1 MKFYLAPMEGLTG
14 FVFRN
19 AYQKHFGNIDT
30 YFTPFINNKKM
41 NYKEIKDILPEHNE
55 GMHVVPQ
62 ILTNRAEDFLAIAK
76 ELGNYGYE
84 SVNLNLGCP
93 SGTVVAKHRGA
104 GFLAVPEELDH
115 FLEEIFAECPLRISV
130 KTRVGVN
137 DAGEWEH
144 LLFIYEKF
152 PMEELIIHPRV
163 QKDFY
168 NNTPDMEAFLYAVE
182 NSRHTLCYNGDICSV
197 EDYRTWRQQME
208 EKRKC
213 AFMQEAG
220 QQTDPEDTASLV
232 SHLMLGRGVLKNPGL
247 IGELTGHAPITKDQF
262 HAFHDDILKG
272 YLDVMSG
279 ERNTLFRMKE
289 LWFYFAKY
297 FTEPEKYVKQINKT
311 QHVAEYRVIVDNLFR
326 EQEWEQK

>member
-19 AYQKHFGNIDT
+19 AYQKHFGDIDT

-41 NYKEIKDILPEHNE
+41 NYKEIKDILPEHNK

-93 SGTVVAKHRGA
+93 SGTVVTKHRGA

-115 FLEEIFAECPLRISV
+115 FLEEIFADCPLRISV
-130 KTRVGVN
+130 KTRIGIN
-137 DAGEWEH
+137 DAGEWERI
-144 LLFIYEKF
+144 LSIYEKY

-168 NNTPDMEAFLYAVE
+168 NNTPDMDAFLYAVE

-197 EDYRTWRQQME
+197 DDYKAWIQKME
-208 EKRKC
+208 GKDREH
-213 AFMQEAG
+213 G
-220 QQTDPEDTASLV
+220 SGSTAQ
-232 SHLMLGRGVLKNPGL
+232 HTEHMMLGRGILKNPGL
-247 IGELTGHAPITKDQF
+247 VGELMGHAPITKDQF
-262 HAFHDDILKG
+262 HAFHDDVLKG

-289 LWFYFAKY
+289 LWFYYAKY
-297 FTEPEKYVKQINKT
+297 FTEPEKYVKQIKKT
-311 QHVAEYRVIVDNLFR
+311 QRVAEYRVIVDNLFR
-326 EQEWEQK
+326 EQEWKPE

>member
-19 AYQKHFGNIDT
+19 AYQKHFGDIDT

-41 NYKEIKDILPEHNE
+41 NYKEIKDILPEHNK

-93 SGTVVAKHRGA
+93 SGTVVTKHRGA

-115 FLEEIFAECPLRISV
+115 FLEEIFADCPLRISV
-130 KTRVGVN
+130 KTRIGIN
-137 DAGEWEH
+137 DAGEWERI
-144 LLFIYEKF
+144 LSIYEKY

-168 NNTPDMEAFLYAVE
+168 NNTPDMDAFLYAVE
-182 NSRHTLCYNGDICSV
+182 NSRRTLCYNGDICSV
-197 EDYRTWRQQME
+197 DDYKAWIQKME
-208 EKRKC
+208 GKDREH
-213 AFMQEAG
+213 G
-220 QQTDPEDTASLV
+220 SGSTAQ
-232 SHLMLGRGVLKNPGL
+232 HTEHMMLGRGILKNPGL
-247 IGELTGHAPITKDQF
+247 VGELMGHAPITKDQF
-262 HAFHDDILKG
+262 HAFHDDVLKG

-297 FTEPEKYVKQINKT
+297 FTEPEKYVKQIKKT
-311 QHVAEYRVIVDNLFR
+311 QRVAEYRVIVDNLFR
-326 EQEWEQK
+326 EQEWQPE

>member
-19 AYQKHFGNIDT
+19 AYQKHFGDIDT

-41 NYKEIKDILPEHNE
+41 NYKEIKDILPEHNK

-93 SGTVVAKHRGA
+93 SGTVVTKHRGA

-115 FLEEIFAECPLRISV
+115 FLEEIFADCPLRISV
-130 KTRVGVN
+130 KTRIGIN
-137 DAGEWEH
+137 DAGEWERI
-144 LLFIYEKF
+144 LSIYEKYQ
-152 PMEELIIHPRV
+152 MEELIIHPRV

-168 NNTPDMEAFLYAVE
+168 NNTPDMDAFLYAVE

-197 EDYRTWRQQME
+197 DDYKAWIQKME
-208 EKRKC
+208 GKDREH
-213 AFMQEAG
+213 G
-220 QQTDPEDTASLV
+220 SGSTAQ
-232 SHLMLGRGVLKNPGL
+232 HTEHMMLGRGILKNPGL
-247 IGELTGHAPITKDQF
+247 VGELMGHAPITKDQF
-262 HAFHDDILKG
+262 HAFHDDVLKG

-297 FTEPEKYVKQINKT
+297 FTEPEKYVKQIKKT
-311 QHVAEYRVIVDNLFR
+311 QRVAEYRVIVDNLFR
-326 EQEWEQK
+326 EQEWQPE

>member
-19 AYQKHFGNIDT
+19 AYQKHFGDIDT

-41 NYKEIKDILPEHNE
+41 NYKEIKDILPEHNK

-93 SGTVVAKHRGA
+93 SGTVVTKHRGA

-115 FLEEIFAECPLRISV
+115 FLEEIFADCPLRISV
-130 KTRVGVN
+130 KTRIGIN
-137 DAGEWEH
+137 DAGEWERI
-144 LLFIYEKF
+144 LSIYEKY

-168 NNTPDMEAFLYAVE
+168 NNTPDMDAFLYAVE

-197 EDYRTWRQQME
+197 DDYKAWTQKME
-208 EKRKC
+208 GKDREH
-213 AFMQEAG
+213 G
-220 QQTDPEDTASLV
+220 SGSTAQ
-232 SHLMLGRGVLKNPGL
+232 HTEHMMLGRGILKNPGL
-247 IGELTGHAPITKDQF
+247 VGELMGHAPITKDQF
-262 HAFHDDILKG
+262 HAFHDDVLKG

-297 FTEPEKYVKQINKT
+297 FTEPEKYVKQIKKT
-311 QHVAEYRVIVDNLFR
+311 QRVAEYRVIVDNLFR
-326 EQEWEQK
+326 KQEWQPE

>member
-19 AYQKHFGNIDT
+19 AYQKHFGDIDT

-41 NYKEIKDILPEHNE
+41 NYKEIKDILPEHNK

-93 SGTVVAKHRGA
+93 SGTVVTKHRGA

-115 FLEEIFAECPLRISV
+115 FLEEIFADCPLRISV
-130 KTRVGVN
+130 KTRIGIN
-137 DAGEWEH
+137 DAGEWERI
-144 LLFIYEKF
+144 LSIYEKY
-152 PMEELIIHPRV
+152 PMEDLIIHPRV

-168 NNTPDMEAFLYAVE
+168 NNTPDMDAFLYAVE

-197 EDYRTWRQQME
+197 DDYKAWIQKME
-208 EKRKC
+208 GKDREH
-213 AFMQEAG
+213 G
-220 QQTDPEDTASLV
+220 SGSTAQ
-232 SHLMLGRGVLKNPGL
+232 HTEHMMLGRGILKNPGL
-247 IGELTGHAPITKDQF
+247 VGELMGHAPITKDQF
-262 HAFHDDILKG
+262 HAFHDDVLKG

-297 FTEPEKYVKQINKT
+297 FTEPEKYVKQIKKT
-311 QHVAEYRVIVDNLFR
+311 QRVAEYRVIVDNLFR
-326 EQEWEQK
+326 EQEWQPE

>member
-1 MKFYLAPMEGLTG
+1 
-14 FVFRN
+14 
-19 AYQKHFGNIDT
+19 
-30 YFTPFINNKKM
+30 M

-144 LLFIYEKF
+144 LLSIYENF
-152 PMEELIIHPRV
+152 R
-163 QKDFY
+163 
-168 NNTPDMEAFLYAVE
+168 
-182 NSRHTLCYNGDICSV
+182 
-197 EDYRTWRQQME
+197 WR
-208 EKRKC
+208 
-213 AFMQEAG
+213 
-220 QQTDPEDTASLV
+220 
-232 SHLMLGRGVLKNPGL
+232 N
-247 IGELTGHAPITKDQF
+247 
-262 HAFHDDILKG
+262 
-272 YLDVMSG
+272 
-279 ERNTLFRMKE
+279 
-289 LWFYFAKY
+289 
-297 FTEPEKYVKQINKT
+297 
-311 QHVAEYRVIVDNLFR
+311 
-326 EQEWEQK
+326 

>member
-19 AYQKHFGNIDT
+19 AYQKHFGDIDT

-41 NYKEIKDILPEHNE
+41 NYKEIKDILPEHNK

-93 SGTVVAKHRGA
+93 SGTVVTKHRGA

-115 FLEEIFAECPLRISV
+115 FLEEIFADCPLRISV
-130 KTRVGVN
+130 KTRIGIN
-137 DAGEWEH
+137 DAGEWERI
-144 LLFIYEKF
+144 LSIYEKY

-168 NNTPDMEAFLYAVE
+168 NNTPDMDAFLYAVE

-197 EDYRTWRQQME
+197 DDYKAWIQKME
-208 EKRKC
+208 GKGREH
-213 AFMQEAG
+213 G
-220 QQTDPEDTASLV
+220 SGSTAQ
-232 SHLMLGRGVLKNPGL
+232 HTEHMMLGRGILKNPGL
-247 IGELTGHAPITKDQF
+247 VGELMGHAPITKDQF
-262 HAFHDDILKG
+262 HAFHDDVLKG

-297 FTEPEKYVKQINKT
+297 FTEPEKYVKQIKKT
-311 QHVAEYRVIVDNLFR
+311 QRVAEYRVIVDNLFR
-326 EQEWEQK
+326 EQEWQPE

>member
-19 AYQKHFGNIDT
+19 AYQKHFGDIDT

-41 NYKEIKDILPEHNE
+41 NYKEIKDILPEHNK

-93 SGTVVAKHRGA
+93 SGTVVTKHRGA

-115 FLEEIFAECPLRISV
+115 FLEEIFADCPLRISV
-130 KTRVGVN
+130 KTRIGIN
-137 DAGEWEH
+137 DAGEWERI
-144 LLFIYEKF
+144 LSIYEKY

-168 NNTPDMEAFLYAVE
+168 NNTPDMDAFLYAVE

-197 EDYRTWRQQME
+197 DDYKAWIQKME
-208 EKRKC
+208 GKDREHGSGSI
-213 AFMQEAG
+213 AQHTEHM
-220 QQTDPEDTASLV
+220 
-232 SHLMLGRGVLKNPGL
+232 MLGRGILKNPGL
-247 IGELTGHAPITKDQF
+247 VGELMGHAPITKDQF
-262 HAFHDDILKG
+262 HAFHDDVLKG

-297 FTEPEKYVKQINKT
+297 FTEPEKYVKQIKKT
-311 QHVAEYRVIVDNLFR
+311 QRVAEYRVIVDNLFR
-326 EQEWEQK
+326 EQEWQPE

>member
-19 AYQKHFGNIDT
+19 AYQKHFGDIDT

-41 NYKEIKDILPEHNE
+41 NYKEIKDILPEHNK

-93 SGTVVAKHRGA
+93 SGTVVTKHRGA

-115 FLEEIFAECPLRISV
+115 FLEEIFADCPLRISV
-130 KTRVGVN
+130 KTRIGIN
-137 DAGEWEH
+137 DAGEWERI
-144 LLFIYEKF
+144 LSIYEKY

-168 NNTPDMEAFLYAVE
+168 NNTPDMDAFLYAVE

-197 EDYRTWRQQME
+197 DDYKAWIQKME
-208 EKRKC
+208 GKDREH
-213 AFMQEAG
+213 G
-220 QQTDPEDTASLV
+220 SGSTAQ
-232 SHLMLGRGVLKNPGL
+232 HTEHMMLGRGILKNPGL
-247 IGELTGHAPITKDQF
+247 VGELMGHAPITKDQF
-262 HAFHDDILKG
+262 HAFHDDVLKG

-297 FTEPEKYVKQINKT
+297 FTEPEKYVKQIKKT
-311 QHVAEYRVIVDNLFR
+311 QRVAEYRVIVDNLFR
-326 EQEWEQK
+326 EQRV

>member
-19 AYQKHFGNIDT
+19 AYQKHFGDIDT

-41 NYKEIKDILPEHNE
+41 NYKEIKDILPEHNK

-93 SGTVVAKHRGA
+93 SGTVVTKHRGA

-115 FLEEIFAECPLRISV
+115 FLEEIFADCPLRISV
-130 KTRVGVN
+130 KTRIGIN
-137 DAGEWEH
+137 DAGEWERI
-144 LLFIYEKF
+144 LSIYEKY

-168 NNTPDMEAFLYAVE
+168 NNTPDMDAFLYAVE

-197 EDYRTWRQQME
+197 DDYKAWIQKME
-208 EKRKC
+208 GKDREH
-213 AFMQEAG
+213 G
-220 QQTDPEDTASLV
+220 SGSTAQ
-232 SHLMLGRGVLKNPGL
+232 HTEHMMLGRGILKNPGL
-247 IGELTGHAPITKDQF
+247 VGEMMGHAPITKDQF
-262 HAFHDDILKG
+262 HAFHDDVLKG

-297 FTEPEKYVKQINKT
+297 FTEPEKYVKQIKKT
-311 QHVAEYRVIVDNLFR
+311 QRVAEYRVIVDNLFR
-326 EQEWEQK
+326 EQEWQPE

>member
-19 AYQKHFGNIDT
+19 AYQKHFGDIDT

-41 NYKEIKDILPEHNE
+41 NYKEIKDILPEHNK

-93 SGTVVAKHRGA
+93 SGTVVTKHRGE
-104 GFLAVPEELDH
+104 GFLTVPEELDH
-115 FLEEIFAECPLRISV
+115 FLEEIFADCPLRISV
-130 KTRVGVN
+130 KTRIGIN
-137 DAGEWEH
+137 DAGEWERI
-144 LLFIYEKF
+144 LSIYEKY

-168 NNTPDMEAFLYAVE
+168 NNTPDMDAFLYAVE

-197 EDYRTWRQQME
+197 DDYKAWIQKME
-208 EKRKC
+208 GKDREH
-213 AFMQEAG
+213 G
-220 QQTDPEDTASLV
+220 SGSTAQ
-232 SHLMLGRGVLKNPGL
+232 HTEHMMLGRGILKNPGL
-247 IGELTGHAPITKDQF
+247 VGELMGHAPITKDQF
-262 HAFHDDILKG
+262 HAFHDDVLKG

-297 FTEPEKYVKQINKT
+297 FTEPEKYVKQIKKT
-311 QHVAEYRVIVDNLFR
+311 QRVAEYRVIVDNLFR
-326 EQEWEQK
+326 EQEWQPE

>member
-19 AYQKHFGNIDT
+19 AYQKHFGDIDT

-41 NYKEIKDILPEHNE
+41 NYKEIKDILPEHNK

-93 SGTVVAKHRGA
+93 SGTVVTKHRGA

-115 FLEEIFAECPLRISV
+115 FLEEIFADCPLRISG
-130 KTRVGVN
+130 KTRIGIN
-137 DAGEWEH
+137 DAGEWERI
-144 LLFIYEKF
+144 LSIYEKY

-168 NNTPDMEAFLYAVE
+168 NNTPDMDAFLYAVE

-197 EDYRTWRQQME
+197 DDYKAWIQKME
-208 EKRKC
+208 GKDREH
-213 AFMQEAG
+213 G
-220 QQTDPEDTASLV
+220 SGSTAQ
-232 SHLMLGRGVLKNPGL
+232 HTEHMMLGRGILKNPGL
-247 IGELTGHAPITKDQF
+247 VGELMGHAPITKDQF
-262 HAFHDDILKG
+262 HAFHDDVLKG

-297 FTEPEKYVKQINKT
+297 FTEPEKYVKQIKKT
-311 QHVAEYRVIVDNLFR
+311 QRVAEYRVIVDNLFR
-326 EQEWEQK
+326 EQEWKPE

>member
-19 AYQKHFGNIDT
+19 AYQKHFGDIDT

-41 NYKEIKDILPEHNE
+41 NYKEIKDILPEHNK

-93 SGTVVAKHRGA
+93 SGTVVTKHRGA

-115 FLEEIFAECPLRISV
+115 FLEEIFADCPLRISV
-130 KTRVGVN
+130 KTRIGIN
-137 DAGEWEH
+137 DAGEWERI
-144 LLFIYEKF
+144 LSIYEKY

-168 NNTPDMEAFLYAVE
+168 NNTPDMDAFLYAVE

-197 EDYRTWRQQME
+197 DDYKAWIQKME
-208 EKRKC
+208 GKDREH
-213 AFMQEAG
+213 G
-220 QQTDPEDTASLV
+220 SGSTAQ
-232 SHLMLGRGVLKNPGL
+232 HTEHMMLGRGILKNPGL
-247 IGELTGHAPITKDQF
+247 VGELMGHATITKDQF
-262 HAFHDDILKG
+262 HAFHDDVLKG

-297 FTEPEKYVKQINKT
+297 FTEPEKYVKQIKKT
-311 QHVAEYRVIVDNLFR
+311 QRVAEYRVIVDNLFR
-326 EQEWEQK
+326 EQEWQPE

>member
-19 AYQKHFGNIDT
+19 AYQKHFGDIDT

-41 NYKEIKDILPEHNE
+41 NHKEIKDILPEHNK

-93 SGTVVAKHRGA
+93 SGTVVTKHRGA

-115 FLEEIFAECPLRISV
+115 FLEEIFADCPLRISV
-130 KTRVGVN
+130 KTRIGIN
-137 DAGEWEH
+137 DAGEWERV
-144 LLFIYEKF
+144 LSIYEKY

-168 NNTPDMEAFLYAVE
+168 NNTPDMDAFLYAVE

-197 EDYRTWRQQME
+197 DDYKAWIQKME
-208 EKRKC
+208 GKDREH
-213 AFMQEAG
+213 G
-220 QQTDPEDTASLV
+220 SGSTAQ
-232 SHLMLGRGVLKNPGL
+232 HTEHMMLGRGILKNPGL
-247 IGELTGHAPITKDQF
+247 VGELMGHAPITKDQF
-262 HAFHDDILKG
+262 HAFHDDVLKG

-297 FTEPEKYVKQINKT
+297 FTEPEKYVKQIKKT
-311 QHVAEYRVIVDNLFR
+311 QRVAEYRVIVDNLFR
-326 EQEWEQK
+326 EQEWQPE

>member
-19 AYQKHFGNIDT
+19 AYQKHFGDIDT

-41 NYKEIKDILPEHNE
+41 NYKEIKDILPEHNK

-93 SGTVVAKHRGA
+93 SGTVVTKHRGA

-115 FLEEIFAECPLRISV
+115 FLEEIFADCPLRISV
-130 KTRVGVN
+130 KTRIGIN
-137 DAGEWEH
+137 DAGEWERI
-144 LLFIYEKF
+144 LSIYEKY

-168 NNTPDMEAFLYAVE
+168 NNTPDMDAFLYAVE

-197 EDYRTWRQQME
+197 DDYKAWIQKME
-208 EKRKC
+208 GKDREH
-213 AFMQEAG
+213 G
-220 QQTDPEDTASLV
+220 SGSTAQ
-232 SHLMLGRGVLKNPGL
+232 HTEHMMLGRGILKNLGL
-247 IGELTGHAPITKDQF
+247 VGELMGHAPITKDQF
-262 HAFHDDILKG
+262 HAFHDDVLKG

-297 FTEPEKYVKQINKT
+297 FTEPEKYVKQIKKT
-311 QHVAEYRVIVDNLFR
+311 QRVAEYRVIVDNLFR
-326 EQEWEQK
+326 EQEWQLE

>member
-1 MKFYLAPMEGLTG
+1 MAEMKFYLAPMEGLTG

-19 AYQKHFGNIDT
+19 AYQKHFGDIDT

-41 NYKEIKDILPEHNE
+41 NYKEIKDILPEHNK

-93 SGTVVAKHRGA
+93 SGTVVTKHRGA

-115 FLEEIFAECPLRISV
+115 FLEEIFADCPLRISV
-130 KTRVGVN
+130 KTRIGIN
-137 DAGEWEH
+137 DAGEWERI
-144 LLFIYEKF
+144 LSIYEKY

-168 NNTPDMEAFLYAVE
+168 NNTPDMDAFLYAVE

-197 EDYRTWRQQME
+197 DDYKAWIQKME
-208 EKRKC
+208 GKDREH
-213 AFMQEAG
+213 G
-220 QQTDPEDTASLV
+220 SGSTAQ
-232 SHLMLGRGVLKNPGL
+232 HTEHMMLGRGILKNPGL
-247 IGELTGHAPITKDQF
+247 VGELMGHAPITKDQF
-262 HAFHDDILKG
+262 HAFHDDVLKG

-297 FTEPEKYVKQINKT
+297 FTEPEKYVKQIKKT
-311 QHVAEYRVIVDNLFR
+311 QRVAEYRVIVDNLFR
-326 EQEWEQK
+326 EQEWQPE

>member
-19 AYQKHFGNIDT
+19 AYQKHFGDIDT

-41 NYKEIKDILPEHNE
+41 NYKEIKDILPEHNK

-84 SVNLNLGCP
+84 IVNLNLGCP
-93 SGTVVAKHRGA
+93 SGTVVTKHRGA
-104 GFLAVPEELDH
+104 GFLTVPEELDH
-115 FLEEIFAECPLRISV
+115 FLEEIFADCPLRISV
-130 KTRVGVN
+130 KTRIGIN
-137 DAGEWEH
+137 DAGEWERI
-144 LLFIYEKF
+144 LSIYEKY

-168 NNTPDMEAFLYAVE
+168 NNTPDMDAFLYAVE

-197 EDYRTWRQQME
+197 DDYKAWIQKME
-208 EKRKC
+208 GKDREH
-213 AFMQEAG
+213 G
-220 QQTDPEDTASLV
+220 SGSTAQ
-232 SHLMLGRGVLKNPGL
+232 HTEHMMLGRGILKNPGL
-247 IGELTGHAPITKDQF
+247 VGELMGHAPITKDQF
-262 HAFHDDILKG
+262 HAFHDDVLKG

-297 FTEPEKYVKQINKT
+297 FTEPEKYVKQIKKT
-311 QHVAEYRVIVDNLFR
+311 QRVAEYRVIVDNLFR
-326 EQEWEQK
+326 EQEWQPE

>member
-19 AYQKHFGNIDT
+19 AYQKHFGDIDT

-41 NYKEIKDILPEHNE
+41 NYKEIKDILPEHNK

-93 SGTVVAKHRGA
+93 SGTVVTKHRGA

-115 FLEEIFAECPLRISV
+115 FLEEIFADCPLRISV
-130 KTRVGVN
+130 KTRIGIN
-137 DAGEWEH
+137 DAGEWERI
-144 LLFIYEKF
+144 LSIYEKY

-168 NNTPDMEAFLYAVE
+168 NNTPDMDAFLYAVE

-197 EDYRTWRQQME
+197 DDYKDWIQKME
-208 EKRKC
+208 GKDREH
-213 AFMQEAG
+213 G
-220 QQTDPEDTASLV
+220 SGSTAQ
-232 SHLMLGRGVLKNPGL
+232 HTEHMMLGRGILKNPGL
-247 IGELTGHAPITKDQF
+247 VGELMGHAPITKDQF
-262 HAFHDDILKG
+262 HAFHDDVLKG

-297 FTEPEKYVKQINKT
+297 FTEPEKYVKQIKKT
-311 QHVAEYRVIVDNLFR
+311 QRVAEYRVIVDNLFR
-326 EQEWEQK
+326 EQEWQPE

>member
-19 AYQKHFGNIDT
+19 AYQKHFGDIDT

-41 NYKEIKDILPEHNE
+41 NYKEIKDILPEHNK

-93 SGTVVAKHRGA
+93 SGTVVTKHRGA

-115 FLEEIFAECPLRISV
+115 FLEESFADCPLRISV
-130 KTRVGVN
+130 KTRIGIN
-137 DAGEWEH
+137 DAGEWERI
-144 LLFIYEKF
+144 LSIYEKY

-168 NNTPDMEAFLYAVE
+168 NNTPDMDAFLYAVE

-197 EDYRTWRQQME
+197 DDYKAWIQKME
-208 EKRKC
+208 GKDREH
-213 AFMQEAG
+213 G
-220 QQTDPEDTASLV
+220 SGSTAQ
-232 SHLMLGRGVLKNPGL
+232 HTEHMMLGRGILKNPGL
-247 IGELTGHAPITKDQF
+247 VGELMGHAPITKDQF
-262 HAFHDDILKG
+262 HAFHDDVLKG

-297 FTEPEKYVKQINKT
+297 FTEPEKYVKQIKKT
-311 QHVAEYRVIVDNLFR
+311 QRVAEYRVIVDNLFR
-326 EQEWEQK
+326 EQEWKPE

>member
-19 AYQKHFGNIDT
+19 AYQKHFGDIDT

-41 NYKEIKDILPEHNE
+41 NYKEIKDILPEHNK

-76 ELGNYGYE
+76 ELGDYGYE

-93 SGTVVAKHRGA
+93 SGTVVTKHRGA

-115 FLEEIFAECPLRISV
+115 FLEEIFADCPLRISV
-130 KTRVGVN
+130 KTRIGIN
-137 DAGEWEH
+137 DAGEWERI
-144 LLFIYEKF
+144 LSIYEKY

-168 NNTPDMEAFLYAVE
+168 NNTPDMDAFLYAVE

-197 EDYRTWRQQME
+197 DDYKAWIQKME
-208 EKRKC
+208 GKDREH
-213 AFMQEAG
+213 G
-220 QQTDPEDTASLV
+220 SGSTAQ
-232 SHLMLGRGVLKNPGL
+232 HTEHMMLGRGILKNPGL
-247 IGELTGHAPITKDQF
+247 VGELMGHAPITKDQF
-262 HAFHDDILKG
+262 HAFHDDVLKG

-297 FTEPEKYVKQINKT
+297 FTEPEKYVKQIKKT
-311 QHVAEYRVIVDNLFR
+311 QRVAEYRVIVDNLFR
-326 EQEWEQK
+326 EQEWQPE

>member
-19 AYQKHFGNIDT
+19 AYQKHFGDIDT

-41 NYKEIKDILPEHNE
+41 NYKEIKDILPEHNK

-93 SGTVVAKHRGA
+93 SGTVVTKHRGA

-115 FLEEIFAECPLRISV
+115 FLEEIFADCPLRISV
-130 KTRVGVN
+130 KTRIGIN
-137 DAGEWEH
+137 DAGEWERI
-144 LLFIYEKF
+144 LSIYEKY

-168 NNTPDMEAFLYAVE
+168 NNTPDMDAFLYAVE

-197 EDYRTWRQQME
+197 DDYKAWIQKME
-208 EKRKC
+208 GKDREH
-213 AFMQEAG
+213 G
-220 QQTDPEDTASLV
+220 SGSTAQ
-232 SHLMLGRGVLKNPGL
+232 HTEHMMLGRGILKNPGL
-247 IGELTGHAPITKDQF
+247 VGELMGHAPITKDQF
-262 HAFHDDILKG
+262 HAFHDDVLKG

-297 FTEPEKYVKQINKT
+297 FTEPEKYVKQIKKT
-311 QHVAEYRVIVDNLFR
+311 QRVAEYRVIVDNLFR
-326 EQEWEQK
+326 EQEWKLE

>member
-1 MKFYLAPMEGLTG
+1 MAEMKFYLAPMEGLTG

-19 AYQKHFGNIDT
+19 AYQKHFGDIDT

-41 NYKEIKDILPEHNE
+41 NYKEIKDILPEHNK

-93 SGTVVAKHRGA
+93 SGTVVTKHRGA

-115 FLEEIFAECPLRISV
+115 FLEEIFADCPLRISV
-130 KTRVGVN
+130 KTRIGIN
-137 DAGEWEH
+137 DAGEWERI
-144 LLFIYEKF
+144 LSIYEKY

-168 NNTPDMEAFLYAVE
+168 NNTPDMDAFLYAVE

-197 EDYRTWRQQME
+197 DDYKAWIQKME
-208 EKRKC
+208 GKDREH
-213 AFMQEAG
+213 G
-220 QQTDPEDTASLV
+220 SGSTAQ
-232 SHLMLGRGVLKNPGL
+232 HTEHMMLGRGILKNPGL
-247 IGELTGHAPITKDQF
+247 VGELMGHAPITKDQF
-262 HAFHDDILKG
+262 HAFHDDVLKG

-297 FTEPEKYVKQINKT
+297 FTEPEKYVKQIKKT
-311 QHVAEYRVIVDNLFR
+311 QRVAEYRVIVDNLFR
-326 EQEWEQK
+326 EQEWKLE

>member
-19 AYQKHFGNIDT
+19 AYQKHFGDIDT

-41 NYKEIKDILPEHNE
+41 NYKEIKDILPEHNK

-76 ELGNYGYE
+76 ELGDYGYE

-93 SGTVVAKHRGA
+93 SGTVVTKHRGA

-115 FLEEIFAECPLRISV
+115 FLEEIFADCPLRISV
-130 KTRVGVN
+130 KTRIGIN
-137 DAGEWEH
+137 DAGEWERI
-144 LLFIYEKF
+144 LSIYEKY

-168 NNTPDMEAFLYAVE
+168 NNTPDMDAFLYAVE

-197 EDYRTWRQQME
+197 DDYKAWIQKME
-208 EKRKC
+208 GKDREH
-213 AFMQEAG
+213 G
-220 QQTDPEDTASLV
+220 SGSTAQ
-232 SHLMLGRGVLKNPGL
+232 HTEHMMLGRGILKNPGL
-247 IGELTGHAPITKDQF
+247 VGELMGHALITKDQF
-262 HAFHDDILKG
+262 HAFHDDVLKG

-297 FTEPEKYVKQINKT
+297 FTEPEKYVKQIKKT
-311 QHVAEYRVIVDNLFR
+311 QRVAEYRVIVDNLFR
-326 EQEWEQK
+326 EQEWKPE

>member
-19 AYQKHFGNIDT
+19 AYQKHFGDIDT

-41 NYKEIKDILPEHNE
+41 NYKEIKDILPDHNK

-93 SGTVVAKHRGA
+93 SGTVVTKHRGA

-115 FLEEIFAECPLRISV
+115 FLEEIFADCPLRISV
-130 KTRVGVN
+130 KTRIGIN
-137 DAGEWEH
+137 DAGEWERI
-144 LLFIYEKF
+144 LSIYEKY

-168 NNTPDMEAFLYAVE
+168 NNTPDMDAFLYAVE

-197 EDYRTWRQQME
+197 DDYKAWIQKME
-208 EKRKC
+208 GKDREH
-213 AFMQEAG
+213 G
-220 QQTDPEDTASLV
+220 SGSTAQ
-232 SHLMLGRGVLKNPGL
+232 HTEHMMLGRGILKNPGL
-247 IGELTGHAPITKDQF
+247 VGELMGHAPITKDQF
-262 HAFHDDILKG
+262 HAFHDDVLKG

-297 FTEPEKYVKQINKT
+297 FTEPEKYVKQIKKT
-311 QHVAEYRVIVDNLFR
+311 QRVAEYRVIVDNLFR
-326 EQEWEQK
+326 EQEWQPE

>member
-19 AYQKHFGNIDT
+19 AYQKHFGDIDT

-41 NYKEIKDILPEHNE
+41 NYKEIKDILPEHNK

-93 SGTVVAKHRGA
+93 SGTVVTKHRGA

-115 FLEEIFAECPLRISV
+115 FLEEIFADCPLRISV
-130 KTRVGVN
+130 KTRIGIN
-137 DAGEWEH
+137 DAGEWERI
-144 LLFIYEKF
+144 LSIYEKY

-168 NNTPDMEAFLYAVE
+168 NNTPDMDVFLYAVE

-197 EDYRTWRQQME
+197 DDYKAWIQKME
-208 EKRKC
+208 RKDR
-213 AFMQEAG
+213 EHG
-220 QQTDPEDTASLV
+220 SGSTAQ
-232 SHLMLGRGVLKNPGL
+232 HAEHMMLGRGILKNPGL
-247 IGELTGHAPITKDQF
+247 VGELMGHAPITKDQF
-262 HAFHDDILKG
+262 HAFHDDVLKG

-297 FTEPEKYVKQINKT
+297 FTEPEKYVKQIKKT
-311 QHVAEYRVIVDNLFR
+311 QRVAEYRVIVDNLFR
-326 EQEWEQK
+326 EQEWQPE

>member
-19 AYQKHFGNIDT
+19 AYQKHFGDIDT

-41 NYKEIKDILPEHNE
+41 NYKEIKDILPEHNK

-62 ILTNRAEDFLAIAK
+62 ILTNRAEDFLASAT

-93 SGTVVAKHRGA
+93 SGTVVTKHRGA

-115 FLEEIFAECPLRISV
+115 FLEEIFADCPLRISV
-130 KTRVGVN
+130 KTRIGIN
-137 DAGEWEH
+137 DAGEWERI
-144 LLFIYEKF
+144 LSIYEKY

-168 NNTPDMEAFLYAVE
+168 NNTPDMDAFLYAVE

-197 EDYRTWRQQME
+197 DDYKAWIQKME
-208 EKRKC
+208 GKDREH
-213 AFMQEAG
+213 G
-220 QQTDPEDTASLV
+220 SGSTAQ
-232 SHLMLGRGVLKNPGL
+232 HTEHMMLGRGILKNPGL
-247 IGELTGHAPITKDQF
+247 VGELMGHAPITKDQF
-262 HAFHDDILKG
+262 HAFHDDVLKG

-297 FTEPEKYVKQINKT
+297 FTEPEKYVKQIKKT
-311 QHVAEYRVIVDNLFR
+311 QRVAEYRVIVDNLFR
-326 EQEWEQK
+326 EQEWQPE

>member
-19 AYQKHFGNIDT
+19 AYQKHFGDIDT

-41 NYKEIKDILPEHNE
+41 NYKEIKDILPEHNK

-93 SGTVVAKHRGA
+93 SGTVVTKHRGA

-115 FLEEIFAECPLRISV
+115 FLEEIFADCPLRISV
-130 KTRVGVN
+130 KTRIGIN
-137 DAGEWEH
+137 DAGEWERI
-144 LLFIYEKF
+144 LSIYEKY

-168 NNTPDMEAFLYAVE
+168 NNTPDMDAFLYAVE

-197 EDYRTWRQQME
+197 DDYKAWIQKME
-208 EKRKC
+208 GKDREH
-213 AFMQEAG
+213 G
-220 QQTDPEDTASLV
+220 SGSTAQ
-232 SHLMLGRGVLKNPGL
+232 HTEHMMLGRGILKNPGL
-247 IGELTGHAPITKDQF
+247 VGELMGHAPITKDQF
-262 HAFHDDILKG
+262 HAFHDDVLKG

-297 FTEPEKYVKQINKT
+297 FTEPEKYVKQIKKT
-311 QHVAEYRVIVDNLFR
+311 QRVAEYRVIVDNLFR
-326 EQEWEQK
+326 EQEWKPE

>member
-19 AYQKHFGNIDT
+19 AYQKHFGDIDT

-41 NYKEIKDILPEHNE
+41 NYKEIKDILPEHNK

-62 ILTNRAEDFLAIAK
+62 ILTNRAQDFLAIAK

-93 SGTVVAKHRGA
+93 SGTVVTKHRGA

-115 FLEEIFAECPLRISV
+115 FLEEIFADCPLRISV
-130 KTRVGVN
+130 KTRIGIN
-137 DAGEWEH
+137 DAGEWERI
-144 LLFIYEKF
+144 LSIYEKY

-168 NNTPDMEAFLYAVE
+168 NNTPDMDAFLYAVE

-197 EDYRTWRQQME
+197 DDYKAWIQKME
-208 EKRKC
+208 GKDREH
-213 AFMQEAG
+213 G
-220 QQTDPEDTASLV
+220 SGSTAQ
-232 SHLMLGRGVLKNPGL
+232 HTEHMMLGRGILKNPGL
-247 IGELTGHAPITKDQF
+247 VGELMGHAPITKDQF
-262 HAFHDDILKG
+262 HAFHDDVLKG

-297 FTEPEKYVKQINKT
+297 FTEPEKYVKQIKKT
-311 QHVAEYRVIVDNLFR
+311 QRVAEYRVIVDNLFR
-326 EQEWEQK
+326 EQEWQPE

>member
-19 AYQKHFGNIDT
+19 AYQKHFGDIDT

-41 NYKEIKDILPEHNE
+41 NYKEIKDILPEHNK

-93 SGTVVAKHRGA
+93 SGTVVTKHRGA
-104 GFLAVPEELDH
+104 GFLTVPEELDH
-115 FLEEIFAECPLRISV
+115 FLEEIFADCPLRISV
-130 KTRVGVN
+130 KTRIGIN
-137 DAGEWEH
+137 DAGEWERI
-144 LLFIYEKF
+144 LSIYEKY

-168 NNTPDMEAFLYAVE
+168 NNTPDMDAFLYAVE

-197 EDYRTWRQQME
+197 DDYKAWIQKME
-208 EKRKC
+208 GKDREH
-213 AFMQEAG
+213 G
-220 QQTDPEDTASLV
+220 SGSTAQ
-232 SHLMLGRGVLKNPGL
+232 HTEHMMLGRGILKNPGL
-247 IGELTGHAPITKDQF
+247 VGELMGHAPITKDQF
-262 HAFHDDILKG
+262 HAFHDDVLKG

-297 FTEPEKYVKQINKT
+297 FTEPEKYVKQIKKT
-311 QHVAEYRVIVDNLFR
+311 QRVAEYRVIVDNLFR
-326 EQEWEQK
+326 EQEWQPE

>member
-19 AYQKHFGNIDT
+19 AYQKHFGDIDT

-41 NYKEIKDILPEHNE
+41 NYKEIKDILPEHNK

-93 SGTVVAKHRGA
+93 SGTVVTKHRGA

-115 FLEEIFAECPLRISV
+115 FLEEIFADCPLRISV
-130 KTRVGVN
+130 KTRIGIN
-137 DAGEWEH
+137 DAGEWERI
-144 LLFIYEKF
+144 LSIYEKY

-168 NNTPDMEAFLYAVE
+168 NNTPDMDAFLYAVE

-197 EDYRTWRQQME
+197 DDYKAWIQRME
-208 EKRKC
+208 GKDREH
-213 AFMQEAG
+213 G
-220 QQTDPEDTASLV
+220 SGSTAQ
-232 SHLMLGRGVLKNPGL
+232 HTEHMMLGRGILKNPGL
-247 IGELTGHAPITKDQF
+247 VGELMGHAPITKDQF
-262 HAFHDDILKG
+262 HAFHDDVLKG

-297 FTEPEKYVKQINKT
+297 FTEPEKYVKQIKKT
-311 QHVAEYRVIVDNLFR
+311 QRMAEYRVIVDNLFR
-326 EQEWEQK
+326 EQEWQPE

>member
-19 AYQKHFGNIDT
+19 AYQKHFGDIDT

-41 NYKEIKDILPEHNE
+41 NYKEIKDILPEHNK

-76 ELGNYGYE
+76 ELGDYGYE

-93 SGTVVAKHRGA
+93 SGTVVTKHRGA

-115 FLEEIFAECPLRISV
+115 FLEEIFADCPLRISV
-130 KTRVGVN
+130 KTRIGIN
-137 DAGEWEH
+137 DAGEWERI
-144 LLFIYEKF
+144 LSIYEKY

-168 NNTPDMEAFLYAVE
+168 NNTPDMDAFLYAVE

-197 EDYRTWRQQME
+197 DDYKAWIQKME
-208 EKRKC
+208 GKDREH
-213 AFMQEAG
+213 G
-220 QQTDPEDTASLV
+220 SGSTAQ
-232 SHLMLGRGVLKNPGL
+232 HTEHMMLGRGILKNPGL
-247 IGELTGHAPITKDQF
+247 VGELMGHAPITKDQF
-262 HAFHDDILKG
+262 HAFHDDVLKG

-297 FTEPEKYVKQINKT
+297 FTEPEKYVKQIKKT
-311 QHVAEYRVIVDNLFR
+311 QRVAEYRVIVDNLFR
-326 EQEWEQK
+326 EQEWKPE

>member
-19 AYQKHFGNIDT
+19 AYQKHFGDIDT

-41 NYKEIKDILPEHNE
+41 NYIEIKTILPEHNK

-93 SGTVVAKHRGA
+93 FGTVVTKHRGA

-115 FLEEIFAECPLRISV
+115 FLEEIFADCPLRISV
-130 KTRVGVN
+130 KTRIGIN
-137 DAGEWEH
+137 DAGEWERI
-144 LLFIYEKF
+144 LSIYEKY

-168 NNTPDMEAFLYAVE
+168 NNTPDMDAFLYAVE

-197 EDYRTWRQQME
+197 DDYKAWIQKME
-208 EKRKC
+208 GKDREH
-213 AFMQEAG
+213 G
-220 QQTDPEDTASLV
+220 SGSTAQ
-232 SHLMLGRGVLKNPGL
+232 HTEHMMLGRGILKNPGL
-247 IGELTGHAPITKDQF
+247 VGELMGHAPITKDQF
-262 HAFHDDILKG
+262 HAFHDDVLKG

-297 FTEPEKYVKQINKT
+297 FTEPEKYVKQIKKT
-311 QHVAEYRVIVDNLFR
+311 QRVAEYRVIVDNLFR
-326 EQEWEQK
+326 EQEWQPE

>member
-19 AYQKHFGNIDT
+19 AYQKHFGDIDT

-41 NYKEIKDILPEHNE
+41 NYKEIKDILPEHNK

-93 SGTVVAKHRGA
+93 SGTVVTKHRGA

-115 FLEEIFAECPLRISV
+115 FLEEIFADCPLRISV
-130 KTRVGVN
+130 KTRIGIN
-137 DAGEWEH
+137 DAGEWERI
-144 LLFIYEKF
+144 LSIYEKY

-168 NNTPDMEAFLYAVE
+168 NNTPDMDAFLYAVE

-197 EDYRTWRQQME
+197 DDYKAWIQKME
-208 EKRKC
+208 GKDREH
-213 AFMQEAG
+213 G
-220 QQTDPEDTASLV
+220 SGSTAQ
-232 SHLMLGRGVLKNPGL
+232 HTEHMMLGRGILKNPGL
-247 IGELTGHAPITKDQF
+247 VGELMGHAPITKDQF
-262 HAFHDDILKG
+262 HAFHDDVLKG

-297 FTEPEKYVKQINKT
+297 FTEPEKYVKQIKKT
-311 QHVAEYRVIVDNLFR
+311 QRVAEYRVIVDNLFR
-326 EQEWEQK
+326 EQEWQVE